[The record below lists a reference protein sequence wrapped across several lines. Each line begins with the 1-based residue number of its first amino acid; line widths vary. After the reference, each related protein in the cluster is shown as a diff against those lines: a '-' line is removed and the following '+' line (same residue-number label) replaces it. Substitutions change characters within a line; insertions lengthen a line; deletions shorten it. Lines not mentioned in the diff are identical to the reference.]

1 MALVL
6 IVDDR
11 STNRNIFSR
20 LAQSIEE
27 NVSVHAFSTPLDAL
41 EWMADNTP
49 DLVIT
54 DYRMPGMN
62 GAEFTQRI
70 RASASGTDV
79 PVIVITA
86 YDDRTFRLQ
95 ALEAGA
101 TDFLSSPVD
110 YCEFTTRARNL
121 LKLHRQQRYILGRA
135 QSLEQ
140 QLRISERSQAELVRS
155 SREALAQVIDTVPA
169 LISATDREGRA
180 VFVNAHFAAFVDS
193 TPAALMGRA
202 LADLLVSDR
211 RDYRKQTHAALFERS
226 QGTVSFE
233 EVVSDRSGNERVF
246 LTTQTPMPD
255 ADGNIVSILTTSV
268 DISERKK
275 AESVLRHIALHD
287 TLTDLPNRRM
297 LYERVQRELSTG
309 EISFALHL
317 IDLDR
322 FKVVN
327 DAFGHSGGDEILR
340 QVTARLSECV
350 SDRNLVARIS
360 GDEFVVLQTGI
371 EGPVCAE
378 NLARRVIDHLS
389 MPFFLGGHEVRLG
402 GTIGIALSPQHG
414 TDVEKL
420 LKYADLAM
428 YSAKARGRGNL
439 RFYTPEM
446 EEASQSNINL
456 NLEADLRNAICR
468 EEFVL
473 HYQPQIDLNTGHV
486 VGAEALVRW
495 KRPGFGL
502 VLPGAFMTV
511 AEESGLINEIGAWVL
526 REACAQGA
534 VWRQLGYPPLRI
546 AINLSPVQFLGQDLV
561 QLVSE
566 ALSATGIEPE
576 LLELELTESSLLT
589 DIGRTKTILGGLKD
603 LGVRVAIDDFGV
615 GYSSLSYVK
624 NFPVDTL
631 KIDRSFI
638 SNLAADT
645 RDRAIVQ
652 AIIALAASLGFKV
665 IAEGIENAQQ
675 LTCLRNYACDEA
687 QGYLFSRPVTCDEF
701 ETLLREQPQFFAQ
714 TQIDLLEKADGQW

>member
-11 STNRNIFSR
+11 TTNRNIFSR

-27 NVSVHAFSTPLDAL
+27 NVSVHAFSTPLEAL
-41 EWMADNTP
+41 EWMADHTP
-49 DLVIT
+49 DLIIT

-62 GAEFTQRI
+62 GAEFTRRI
-70 RASASGTDV
+70 RASASGSDI

-86 YDDRTFRLQ
+86 YDDRTFRLE

-121 LKLHRQQRYILGRA
+121 LKMYRQQRYILGRA
-135 QSLEQ
+135 QSLER
-140 QLRISERSQAELVRS
+140 QLRMSERSQEELVRS

-180 VFVNAHFAAFVDS
+180 VFVNAHFASFVDS
-193 TPAALMGRA
+193 TPAALMGRV
-202 LADLLVSDR
+202 LTDMLPSDQREYR
-211 RDYRKQTHAALFERS
+211 RQVHAALFERTH
-226 QGTVSFE
+226 GAVSFE
-233 EVVSDRSGNERVF
+233 EVISDSSGNERVF

-255 ADGNIVSILTTSV
+255 ADGNIANVLTTSV

-297 LYERVQRELSTG
+297 LYEQVQSELATG
-309 EISFALHL
+309 RSGFALHL

-322 FKVVN
+322 FKFVN

-340 QVTARLSECV
+340 QVTTRLSECV
-350 SDRNLVARIS
+350 TDRDLVARIS

-371 EGPVCAE
+371 NESEPAE
-378 NLARRVIDHLS
+378 RLARAIIERLSSPFLLSDH
-389 MPFFLGGHEVRLG
+389 EIRLG
-402 GTIGIALSPQHG
+402 ATIGIALSPQNG

-428 YSAKARGRGNL
+428 YSAKAQGRGRL
-439 RFYTPEM
+439 RFYMPEM
-446 EEASQSNINL
+446 EEASRGNIHL
-456 NLEADLRNAICR
+456 NLEADLQKAIRR

-473 HYQPQIDLNTGHV
+473 HYQPQIDLTTGRI

-495 KRPGFGL
+495 QRPGFGL
-502 VLPGAFMTV
+502 TLPGAFMNI

-526 REACAQGA
+526 QEACAQGA
-534 VWRQLGYPPLRI
+534 VWRQLGYPPLRM
-546 AINLSPVQFLGQDLV
+546 AINLSPVQFMGQDLLR
-561 QLVSE
+561 LVSE
-566 ALSATGIEPE
+566 TLSATGFEPE
-576 LLELELTESSLLT
+576 HLELELTESSLLT
-589 DIGRTKTILGGLKD
+589 DIDHTNTILGSLKD

-638 SNLAADT
+638 ANLAADS

-652 AIIALAASLGFKV
+652 AIIALAASLNLKV
-665 IAEGIENAQQ
+665 VAEGVEDARQ
-675 LTCLRNYACDEA
+675 LTCLRTNGCDEA
-687 QGYLFSRPVTCDEF
+687 QGYFFSRPVDSDAF
-701 ETLLREQPQFFAQ
+701 EALLRQQPQFFAEARE
-714 TQIDLLEKADGQW
+714 DLLQKAVGP